1 MNNGTY
7 NYNLKV
13 QLAES
18 PERLAMRVIAGL
30 VFITLGQMKFF
41 DSILLG
47 TDAVSIP
54 NGPEGFAQYLDA
66 VGVPFPLL
74 NAYMVCLVEMICG
87 MGLMVSAFLPRTSSA
102 LATRMMAFPLM
113 VDIFVATVAVGVR
126 NAMGDPVRLQG
137 IAVTAQAWRLPLEAA
152 LLLITLF
159 FVIKP
164 LPSSQQVYE
173 TAAV

>member
-1 MNNGTY
+1 MIRRARNYSSWAQMN
-7 NYNLKV
+7 
-13 QLAES
+13 ES
-18 PERLAMRVIAGL
+18 SERLAMRIIAGL

-54 NGPEGFAQYLDA
+54 TGPEGFAEYLSA

-74 NAYMVCLVEMICG
+74 NAYLVCLVEMVCG
-87 MGLMVSAFLPRTSSA
+87 FGLMVSAFLPRGHSA
-102 LATRMMAFPLM
+102 IVTRMMALPLM
-113 VDIFVATVAVGVR
+113 GDIFVATIAVGVR
-126 NAMGDPVRLQG
+126 NAIGDPVRMHG

-164 LPSSQQVYE
+164 LPSSPDVYR
-173 TAAV
+173 AAAA

>member
-1 MNNGTY
+1 MIVRARNYVSWVQMN
-7 NYNLKV
+7 
-13 QLAES
+13 ES
-18 PERLAMRVIAGL
+18 PERLAMRIIAGL

-47 TDAVSIP
+47 TDAISIP
-54 NGPEGFAQYLDA
+54 KGPEGFAQYLDA

-87 MGLMVSAFLPRTSSA
+87 LGLMASAFLPRGRSA
-102 LATRMMAFPLM
+102 IATRMMAFPLM

-126 NAMGDPVRLQG
+126 NAIGDPVRMQG
-137 IAVTAQAWRLPLEAA
+137 IAVTAQVWRLPLEAA

-164 LPSSQQVYE
+164 LPSSQNLYE
-173 TAAV
+173 AAAA